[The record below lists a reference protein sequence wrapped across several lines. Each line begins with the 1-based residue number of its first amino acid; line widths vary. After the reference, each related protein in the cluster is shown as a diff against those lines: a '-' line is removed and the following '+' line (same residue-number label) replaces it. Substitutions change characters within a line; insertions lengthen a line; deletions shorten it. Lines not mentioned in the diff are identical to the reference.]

1 MNNNLTLFLSMLETN
16 LSQKQDEA
24 KTLYESTTKS
34 ALESISAG
42 ALSWLQ
48 ENVNPLI
55 QKIELSYD
63 RLEIM
68 KYGDSSRWGGCF
80 VNLLSRYQG
89 STVNKYAE
97 MGWYSSRAT
106 TKDGFVLTDVQI
118 FGSVAKCLNEIE
130 NEMIYNWNPQIEET
144 KSQEY
149 KLDKE
154 IHVIEME
161 ISKVKNAI
169 RTEKIE
175 EYKTLGRLRACSIPV
190 IFNISD
196 GVATLEAKIESTSN
210 KNPIQLVYGRSRY
223 DYVYIKAFK
232 ILEKKKGGKFSV
244 EVTMHGYDNRS
255 KTSVF
260 EITAKNLDNLV
271 EQYYVW
277 ENETVN
283 RLSKKETEKY
293 NKWMEN
299 QKEQVT
305 A

>member
-1 MNNNLTLFLSMLETN
+1 MEIV
-16 LSQKQDEA
+16 QDGVVV
-24 KTLYESTTKS
+24 L
-34 ALESISAG
+34 
-42 ALSWLQ
+42 
-48 ENVNPLI
+48 
-55 QKIELSYD
+55 
-63 RLEIM
+63 
-68 KYGDSSRWGGCF
+68 
-80 VNLLSRYQG
+80 YQG

-106 TKDGFVLTDVQI
+106 TKDGFVLADVQI

-130 NEMIYNWNPQIEET
+130 NEMVYNWNPKIQEAN
-144 KSQEY
+144 SQEN

-154 IHVIEME
+154 IRVIEIE
-161 ISKVKNAI
+161 ISKVKNTI

-175 EYKTLGRLRACSIPV
+175 EYKALGILRACSMPLT
-190 IFNISD
+190 FNISD

-210 KNPIQLVYGRSRY
+210 KNPIQLVYGRARY
-223 DYVYIKAFK
+223 DYYYISAFK
-232 ILEKKKGGKFSV
+232 ILEKKKGGRATI
-244 EVTMHGYDNRS
+244 EVISYDGYDNRS

-271 EQYYVW
+271 EQYYTW